1 MRSRQQPRTGRVKVY
16 RFRLY
21 DIASEDFQISARMAT
36 PACIRR
42 IHAEIIKCTG
52 LEIDKR
58 HLNSEG
64 MTEIGF
70 VDPWAT
76 RTYLTS
82 RSDTASELAAD
93 RRTLTAN

>member
-1 MRSRQQPRTGRVKVY
+1 MRSRQQLRTGRVKVY

-21 DIASEDFQISARMAT
+21 DIAGEEFQISARMAT

-42 IHAEIIKCTG
+42 IHAEIIKRTG

-58 HLNSEG
+58 YLNSEG

-76 RTYLTS
+76 RTYLRS
-82 RSDTASELAAD
+82 RSDAASELAAD
-93 RRTLTAN
+93 SQTLTVN